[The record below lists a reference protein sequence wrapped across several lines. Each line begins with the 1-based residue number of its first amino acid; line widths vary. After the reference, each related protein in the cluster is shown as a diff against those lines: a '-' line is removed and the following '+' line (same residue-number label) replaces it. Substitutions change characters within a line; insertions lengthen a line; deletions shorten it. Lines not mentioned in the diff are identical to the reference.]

1 MKKIRIIINILMT
14 IFFITLMGYH
24 ITGNKIHEYL
34 GVATLLLVITHNLL
48 NIKWY
53 KNILKGKYN
62 FQRAFLTIVDLLLL
76 IVTIGIAVSSMIISS
91 EVFDFLNIQT
101 TMFGRRLH
109 MITTAWGFMLI
120 SAHIGLHLGSAI
132 FKLKDKLKNS
142 TFEYVYYFILSAIM
156 LFGGYSFITTRFW
169 ENMFLLND
177 FSFFE
182 FDKSPIIVYLEYI
195 SILIFVAFIIYGII
209 HITKNIINKLKKGGK
224 KIWVK
229 K

>member
-1 MKKIRIIINILMT
+1 MKNKIKIIINIFMT
-14 IFFITLMGYH
+14 IFFIILMGYH

-34 GVATLLLVITHNLL
+34 GVITLSLVIIHNCL

-53 KNILKGKYN
+53 KNIAKGKYN
-62 FQRAFLTIVDLLLL
+62 LQRIFLMLIDLLLL

-109 MITTAWGFMLI
+109 MLTTSWGFILI
-120 SAHIGLHLGSAI
+120 SAHIGLHLNGLI
-132 FKLKDKLKNS
+132 MKFKDKLKNS
-142 TFEYVYYFILSAIM
+142 TFEYVYYFILLSII
-156 LFGGYSFITTRFW
+156 LYGGYSFITTGFW

-182 FDKSPIIVYLEYI
+182 FDKSPIIICIEYI
-195 SILIFVAFIIYGII
+195 TILIFVAFIIYGLI
-209 HITKNIINKLKKGGK
+209 HITKNAINKLKKEEKMHG
-224 KIWVK
+224 
-229 K
+229 

>member
-1 MKKIRIIINILMT
+1 MKKKIRIIINILMT

-34 GVATLLLVITHNLL
+34 GVITLLLVIIHNIL

-53 KNILKGKYN
+53 KNIVKGKYN
-62 FQRAFLTIVDLLLL
+62 FQRAFLTMIDLLLL
-76 IVTIGIAVSSMIISS
+76 IDTIGIAISSVIISS
-91 EVFDFLNIQT
+91 EVFEFLNIQT

-109 MITTAWGFMLI
+109 MVTTSWGFIFI
-120 SAHIGLHLGSAI
+120 SAHIGLHLGSVI
-132 FKLKDKLKNS
+132 YKLKDKLKNS
-142 TFEYVYYFILSAIM
+142 TFEYVYYFILLAIM

-169 ENMFLLND
+169 ENMFLLTD

-182 FDKSPIIVYLEYI
+182 FDKSPIIIYLEYVA
-195 SILIFVAFIIYGII
+195 ILIFLAFIIYGII

-224 KIWVK
+224 KI
-229 K
+229 